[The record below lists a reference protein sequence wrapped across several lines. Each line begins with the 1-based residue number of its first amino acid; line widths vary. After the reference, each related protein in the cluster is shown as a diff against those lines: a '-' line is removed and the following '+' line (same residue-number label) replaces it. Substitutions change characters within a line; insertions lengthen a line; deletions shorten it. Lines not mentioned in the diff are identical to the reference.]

1 MKVLSTLNDP
11 VFVPKPLTGLDQF
24 FLRFI
29 KDERDLPFAYL
40 TLKITLT
47 LIPLGILLYMP
58 FVTGWVWW
66 AIAGV
71 YLVLNNL
78 VFKGPFGLMFHCTN
92 HRQFFKSEYKF
103 MNQYLPWVVGPFF
116 GQSPETYYGHHIGMH
131 HVENNMP
138 EDGSSTM
145 DYKRDS
151 LREFFRYYANF
162 MILGLKE
169 LLGYLDR
176 KNRKKVARQTLIG
189 ELSFYALCLVLGLVN
204 FPATLVVFIIPF
216 FIFRLI
222 TMLGNW
228 TQHSFV
234 DPADPGNPY
243 KNSITCIN
251 VKYNKKCWNDG
262 YHISHHC
269 RPAMHWTEH
278 PGFFLKTID
287 NYAKNKAVVFDGLD
301 FLKVFFYLMNKRYDV
316 LARHVVNINGT
327 FQSDEEV
334 INLLK
339 YRTQRI
345 PVPSAVS
352 EKLATA

>member
-11 VFVPKPLTGLDQF
+11 IFVNKPHTALDQF

-40 TLKITLT
+40 TLNITLT
-47 LIPLGILLYMP
+47 MIPLGFLLYMP
-58 FVTGWVWW
+58 FVTGWLWW
-66 AIAGV
+66 SIAVV
-71 YLVLNNL
+71 YLVLNNFI
-78 VFKGPFGLMFHCTN
+78 FKGPFGLMFHCTN
-92 HRQFFKSEYKF
+92 HRPFFKPEYKF
-103 MNQYLPWVVGPFF
+103 MNYYLPWVVGPFF

-151 LREFFRYYANF
+151 FREFLRYYGNF
-162 MILGLKE
+162 MLSGLIE
-169 LLGYLDR
+169 LLGYLHR
-176 KNRKKVARQTLIG
+176 KNRKKVAKQTLIG
-189 ELSFYALCLVLGLVN
+189 ELSFYALCLVLGLIN

-228 TQHSFV
+228 TQHAFV
-234 DPADPGNPY
+234 DPIDPGNSY

-278 PGFFLKTID
+278 PTFFMKTLD

-301 FLKVFFYLMNKRYDV
+301 FLKVFYYLMNKRYDV
-316 LARHVVNINGT
+316 LASHVVNINGT
-327 FQSDEEV
+327 FRNDEE
-334 INLLK
+334 IISLLK
-339 YRTQRI
+339 DRTQRI
-345 PVPSAVS
+345 PVSASFS
-352 EKLATA
+352 EKVAVA